1 MIKSIVNCT
10 VSGRAGGIL
19 TDVTE
24 IKYVFFFFIL
34 KPYIY
39 LSVSNYLLAY
49 SLYFIVK
56 DCVNRVSSH
65 STYITLVT
73 ISL

>member
-24 IKYVFFFFIL
+24 IKYVFFFL